1 MSLGGRDGSTFI
13 PSVRR
18 AVPTPGSVPCV
29 PYPLWFYPHVANR
42 LPASST
48 CLQTRCPAGSLPL
61 PCGALVRGGVTF
73 FRAQQLLKSL
83 LTGCGCDGRLQAH
96 ILMEFNIPRSP
107 CLITI
112 LQHFIKVSLLGTV
125 SCCCLGFTKCCVW
138 GVRMLSGPKSGLR
151 PAAWVQ
157 TPDLPLASSGNLG
170 LVTER
175 LKPHL

>member
-1 MSLGGRDGSTFI
+1 MEALSSPLC
-13 PSVRR
+13 
-18 AVPTPGSVPCV
+18 AEPC
-29 PYPLWFYPHVANR
+29 PPPALCPASRSHLWFYPHVANR

-48 CLQTRCPAGSLPL
+48 CFQTRCPAGSQPL
-61 PCGALVRGGVTF
+61 PRGALVRGGVTF

-96 ILMEFNIPRSP
+96 ILMEFNIPCSP
-107 CLITI
+107 RLITI
-112 LQHFIKVSLLGTV
+112 LQHFIKISLLGTV